1 MKVLQL
7 KVRRFGMF
15 IETSGECAVYLNK
28 EASCVTDTSYNLGQT
43 LRQCCN
49 IHIFMSFLGSLLK
62 QCILLEIFLQ
72 FSLPPPYTKRKLD
85 TRVLHCLWGEVEGWD
100 LGELENAQ
108 EMRKRLFVHDC
119 SYLEKKEQKCLK
131 SLQSSCCIL
140 HPTCVLL
147 F

>member
-62 QCILLEIFLQ
+62 QCILLENILAV
-72 FSLPPPYTKRKLD
+72 LPSPHPIQSGNWIHAFYIVCGVRL
-85 TRVLHCLWGEVEGWD
+85 RGW
-100 LGELENAQ
+100 
-108 EMRKRLFVHDC
+108 
-119 SYLEKKEQKCLK
+119 
-131 SLQSSCCIL
+131 
-140 HPTCVLL
+140 TCVNWKTPKKCGSVFLSMIVAIWRRRSRNV
-147 F
+147 

>member
-62 QCILLEIFLQ
+62 QCILLENILAV
-72 FSLPPPYTKRKLD
+72 LPPPTLYKAETGYTRS
-85 TRVLHCLWGEVEGWD
+85 T
-100 LGELENAQ
+100 
-108 EMRKRLFVHDC
+108 LFVG
-119 SYLEKKEQKCLK
+119 
-131 SLQSSCCIL
+131 
-140 HPTCVLL
+140 
-147 F
+147 